1 MLNEENEDPESEQE
15 DPSGWKARK
24 RRSGRH
30 AILDEEEEELDQ
42 LLGTQEDNPDGTF
55 LALAVWDIYLSLVYR
70 R

>member
-1 MLNEENEDPESEQE
+1 MLNEENEDPESEEE
-15 DPSGWKARK
+15 DSSGWKVRK

-42 LLGTQEDNPDGTF
+42 LLGTQEDNADGTF
-55 LALAVWDIYLSLVYR
+55 LALAVRDIYLSLVYR